1 MTFNFLLNYEILVPK
16 MEELL
21 VLLCIMR
28 EEVKQMGNLIKI
40 NMYVEMKKKNDSR
53 IKLETLEQNILNYN
67 KWLKMTDREDMIE
80 NYERFLQAK

>member
-1 MTFNFLLNYEILVPK
+1 
-16 MEELL
+16 
-21 VLLCIMR
+21 
-28 EEVKQMGNLIKI
+28 MGNLIKI

-53 IKLETLEQNILNYN
+53 IKLETLEQNILKYN

>member
-16 MEELL
+16 MEELF

-53 IKLETLEQNILNYN
+53 IKLETLEQNILKYN

>member
-1 MTFNFLLNYEILVPK
+1 MTFNFLLNYEVLVPK
-16 MEELL
+16 MEELF